1 MSSKSPNRRIR
12 TLCAFATRSSW
23 ERIRNAPHP
32 CVEQNGEPTKRD
44 SHLRPLLSSRPANLL
59 KGIEN
64 LGHAHR
70 VPATVR
76 VEVAAHTPSFIIRN
90 NMPERHPQKLQ
101 ADSAVLDRQMVVTFR
116 GAP

>member
-12 TLCAFATRSSW
+12 TLCAFATRSSC

-32 CVEQNGEPTKRD
+32 CVERNGEPTKRD

-70 VPATVR
+70 VPASVR
-76 VEVAAHTPSFIIRN
+76 VKVAAHTPTFIIR

-101 ADSAVLDRQMVVTFR
+101 AGHSAVLNRQMVVTFH
-116 GAP
+116 G

>member
-1 MSSKSPNRRIR
+1 VKYVIKVTKLANPYPVRRV
-12 TLCAFATRSSW
+12 
-23 ERIRNAPHP
+23 ER
-32 CVEQNGEPTKRD
+32 NGEPTKRD

-76 VEVAAHTPSFIIRN
+76 VKVAAHRPTFIIRN
-90 NMPERHPQKLQ
+90 MTEPHPQKLQ
-101 ADSAVLDRQMVVTFR
+101 AGHSAVLDRQMVVTFC
-116 GAP
+116 GAPVMNWPT